1 MNILNIL
8 LKVLFVIICL
18 YSVIYHLDYTYILK
32 ALRVT
37 YFTGHSTA
45 FLEDYTFFENSTIK
59 ATHGQPWPLHEKYN
73 MIRLSQEHL
82 EFHKESK
89 SIAFLVFKNDQIL
102 LEQYYDGF
110 SKNSKTNSFSVAKT
124 YVVALLG
131 KAIKEGY
138 VNGLDQKVIDFLPQ
152 LSGDYAHK
160 VTMGDLA
167 SMSSGMQWK
176 EEYYLPFNVTTESYF
191 TPDLYQLMMAIPIEY
206 EPGRAYHYQSG
217 ATQLLGLALA
227 KATKMFLSDYLQQSI
242 WHPLG
247 YQHDAFWQL
256 DSKKNRNE
264 KSFCC
269 LAIHPRDFARLAK
282 LYKNRGRWKGQQIL
296 DSTFVSRSLTPRF
309 EQAPHYGYGIW
320 FKEFN
325 NKSAFLMKG
334 HLGQYV
340 ITFPSEDLIIVRLG
354 HKELSGDIETFMA
367 MGLEVISQYEMM

>member
-1 MNILNIL
+1 MKILNGLSKI
-8 LKVLFVIICL
+8 LFVLICL
-18 YSVIYHLDYTYILK
+18 YSFIYHLDYTYVFK
-32 ALRVT
+32 AIRVS

-45 FLEDYTFFENSTIK
+45 FLEDYAFFENATIK
-59 ATHGQPWPLHEKYN
+59 ATNGQPWPLHEAYN
-73 MIRLSQEHL
+73 AIELSQEHL
-82 EFHKESK
+82 DFHKESK

-110 SKNSKTNSFSVAKT
+110 STNSKTNSFSVAKS

-138 VNGLDQKVIDFLPQ
+138 VNGLDQKVIDFLPE
-152 LSGDYAHK
+152 LSGDYAHQ

-167 SMSSGMQWK
+167 SMSAGMQWQ
-176 EEYYLPFNVTTESYF
+176 EEYYLPINVTTESYF
-191 TPDLYQLMMAIPIEY
+191 TPDLYQLMMAIPIQD
-206 EPGRAYHYQSG
+206 EPGQAYHYQSG

-227 KATKMFLSDYLQQSI
+227 KATKRSLSDYLQQSI

-247 YQHDAFWQL
+247 YQQDAFWQL
-256 DSKKNRNE
+256 DSKKHRNE

-269 LAIHPRDFARLAK
+269 LASNARDFARLAK
-282 LYKNRGRWKGQQIL
+282 LYKNHGRWNGQQIL

-309 EQAPHYGYGIW
+309 EEAPHYGYGFW
-320 FKEFN
+320 FEEFE

-334 HLGQYV
+334 HSGQYV

-354 HKELSGDIETFMA
+354 HKELSEDIETFMA
-367 MGLEVISQYEMM
+367 MGLEVNSQYE